1 MDTTAPGREGT
12 RTVRL
17 LALTSSRPSPT
28 MTPMSAA
35 RIIATSLASLPT
47 ATHVET
53 GRWRRPGVCPMT
65 AVLPEVSAHPE
76 AASSS
81 SPVGSLMQTL
91 LSTPAAQTSTTP
103 SSCG

>member
-12 RTVRL
+12 RTVCL
-17 LALTSSRPSPT
+17 LALTSFSPSPT

-35 RIIATSLASLPT
+35 RIISTSLASLPT

-53 GRWRRPGVCPMT
+53 CRWRRAGDYPMM
-65 AVLPEVSAHPE
+65 AVPPMVPAPPE
-76 AASSS
+76 AA
-81 SPVGSLMQTL
+81 GSLMQTL